1 MSSRV
6 SKQSISLVLSTYL
19 HLLVTASQNVTRGHA
34 NVTIEDLASALDAS
48 NEAIEAVFEA
58 MQGRVLDG
66 NKLSGW
72 DTRQPKK
79 EDSGNAA
86 SVAKSSAERKRL
98 QREREKLESISNEGH
113 DLSRQVK
120 NVTNV
125 TENVTSHEMSQKCHD

>member
-98 QREREKLESISNEGH
+98 QREREK
-113 DLSRQVK
+113 
-120 NVTNV
+120 
-125 TENVTSHEMSQKCHD
+125 